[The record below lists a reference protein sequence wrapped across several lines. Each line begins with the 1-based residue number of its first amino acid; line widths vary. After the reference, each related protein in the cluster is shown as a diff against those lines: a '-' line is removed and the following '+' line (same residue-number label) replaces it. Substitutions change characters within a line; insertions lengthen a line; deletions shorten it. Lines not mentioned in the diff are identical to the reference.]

1 MEPIVIAGLQ
11 LAVLVLLVIGVL
23 YAKTPIAQGAILG
36 SLTLF
41 FFGIRLYRDSELCE
55 HSILSQL
62 ACSLFSVNPTNLP
75 YRDCFQIVL
84 GTVLLL
90 MLAKVLLS
98 VLPLEHLF

>member
-11 LAVLVLLVIGVL
+11 LSVLVLLVVGVF

-41 FFGIRLYRDSELCE
+41 FSGIRLYRDSELCE

-62 ACSLFSVNPTNLP
+62 ACSLFSVNPTNH
-75 YRDCFQIVL
+75 DCLQIVL